1 MPVSFQEL
9 KLNEEEAIYIQ
20 VIRHFKK
27 LIYNGILEN
36 GEEVPSRRVLAAMLG
51 INLTTVQKIYKDLE
65 AEHLIETLPNS
76 KTLVSVDEKK
86 IKQLEVELVDQRVK
100 RMIEELKSM
109 KLDFKDAINLLT
121 KFWDT

>member
-1 MPVSFQEL
+1 MPVSFQDL
-9 KLNEEEAIYIQ
+9 KLNEEAIYIQ

-86 IKQLEVELVDQRVK
+86 IKQLEAELVDQRVK

>member
-1 MPVSFQEL
+1 MPVSFQDL